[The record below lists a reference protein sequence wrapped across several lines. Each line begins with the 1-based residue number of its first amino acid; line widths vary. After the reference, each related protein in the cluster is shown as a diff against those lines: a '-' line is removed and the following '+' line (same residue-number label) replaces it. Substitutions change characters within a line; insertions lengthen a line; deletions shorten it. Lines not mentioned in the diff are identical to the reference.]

1 MKEIAEDYERW
12 RKKIL
17 TQLGTLVFKEVLRVE
32 SPGEFLNDFIY
43 LFLGRG
49 EGREEER
56 ERNIDM

>member
-1 MKEIAEDYERW
+1 ME
-12 RKKIL
+12 KKIL
-17 TQLGTLVFKEVLRVE
+17 TQLGTLVFKEVLKVE
-32 SPGEFLNDFIY
+32 SPGEFLNGFIY